1 VRIKRRAGP
10 ILSELRALA
19 LIPVVAYTDGLGL
32 LDNGGA
38 VLPYVA
44 IFALVFGDAII
55 PILPGETTLNT
66 AAVLASQGQLKLAGV
81 IVAGAVGA
89 IAGDSAVYWIA
100 RASHGRLKNRL
111 ENLLQNERV
120 QKGVGFMSSRGSIV
134 IVLGRFVPG
143 MRLAVNFT
151 FGVLRMPYGR
161 FIAWSSVG
169 GTLWATYT
177 VLLAYYVGSAL
188 ADFPLASIVIS
199 GLITTAAIVAI
210 FWGDRVRHRGVGP
223 QTSETGS

>member
-1 VRIKRRAGP
+1 LI
-10 ILSELRALA
+10 ALG
-19 LIPVVAYTDGLGL
+19 LTFPVLAYTDGLGL
-32 LDNGGA
+32 LDNGGN
-38 VLPYVA
+38 VLPYLA

-66 AAVLASQGQLKLAGV
+66 AAVLAAQGQLELGGV

-100 RASHGRLKNRL
+100 RRSHGRIKNRL
-111 ENLLQNERV
+111 EALLRNERV
-120 QKGVGFMSSRGSIV
+120 QKGVAFMSSRGSIV

-151 FGVLRMPYGR
+151 FGVLRMPYRR
-161 FIAWSSVG
+161 FIMWSSLG

-177 VLLAYYVGSAL
+177 VLLAYYVGNAL

-199 GLITTAAIVAI
+199 GLITTAALAAV
-210 FWGDRVRHRGVGP
+210 FWGDRLRHRVPAP
-223 QTSETGS
+223 QTPEA